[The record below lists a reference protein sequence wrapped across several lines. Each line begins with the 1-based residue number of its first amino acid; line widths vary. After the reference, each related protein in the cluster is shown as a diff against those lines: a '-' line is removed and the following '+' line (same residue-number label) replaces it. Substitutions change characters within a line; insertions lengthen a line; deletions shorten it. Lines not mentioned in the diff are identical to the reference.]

1 MSVGKSVCKTG
12 FCNFTSS
19 HSSSHS
25 SILVFQKGEMG
36 GGGGVVWEVWGHLR
50 VSWEDEL
57 GGKGRGGG
65 QLLSLRE

>member
-19 HSSSHS
+19 YSSSHS

-36 GGGGVVWEVWGHLR
+36 GGGGGG
-50 VSWEDEL
+50 L
-57 GGKGRGGG
+57 GGLG
-65 QLLSLRE
+65 SS

>member
-19 HSSSHS
+19 YSSSHS

-36 GGGGVVWEVWGHLR
+36 GGGVVVWEVWG
-50 VSWEDEL
+50 L
-57 GGKGRGGG
+57 G
-65 QLLSLRE
+65 SS

>member
-1 MSVGKSVCKTG
+1 MSAGKSVCKTG

-19 HSSSHS
+19 HSS
-25 SILVFQKGEMG
+25 ILVFQKGG
-36 GGGGVVWEVWGHLR
+36 GGGGWVVWEVWGHLR

-57 GGKGRGGG
+57 GGKGRGS

>member
-1 MSVGKSVCKTG
+1 MSAGKSVCKTG

-19 HSSSHS
+19 HSS
-25 SILVFQKGEMG
+25 ILVFQKG

-50 VSWEDEL
+50 VSWEDKL
-57 GGKGRGGG
+57 GGKGRGG